1 MSSEFHHYTREEFL
15 SEFFPDAGD
24 KAAIAAGMEQLRAE
38 QRAWRLAEMRRRLG
52 VTQAEVAA
60 RMGRPSSTPSP
71 ARPNCGPWPPTSKP
85 SAATWRS
92 SPTSATS
99 ASPSPNPAPTQH
111 DHHGTIRPWPTPP
124 RLAACTRCPGRACRR
139 RPGAGDPPAQVRV
152 AEQER
157 LLVPYLRAW
166 SEWTDREID
175 AVTARIEDKTLHPMD
190 LKKVLAGDVV
200 AAIHGPHT
208 AMAARQGFSA
218 QFSRHIFAG
227 IESLLLV
234 DAAESGD
241 EAVGAVLTRL
251 LEFTS
256 SLSAARRI
264 ARQNGLRVVVETS
277 NGQESVIL
285 TEEDISR
292 PLRDVIAA
300 ALTTTGQTA
309 GTASTYLKAGRKV
322 AQISGR

>member
-1 MSSEFHHYTREEFL
+1 M
-15 SEFFPDAGD
+15 
-24 KAAIAAGMEQLRAE
+24 
-38 QRAWRLAEMRRRLG
+38 
-52 VTQAEVAA
+52 
-60 RMGRPSSTPSP
+60 
-71 ARPNCGPWPPTSKP
+71 
-85 SAATWRS
+85 
-92 SPTSATS
+92 
-99 ASPSPNPAPTQH
+99 
-111 DHHGTIRPWPTPP
+111 
-124 RLAACTRCPGRACRR
+124 
-139 RPGAGDPPAQVRV
+139 